1 MGTGTR
7 PVSAHI
13 GHAVD
18 GRKMPY
24 RTASAIASTPPYAS
38 LPDGCPYRAV
48 SVETLN
54 TRAVIENPMRSFS
67 FKVVPQD
74 GGDGKVPITV
84 AGQTMVDVQNV
95 LTEITSTL
103 LRTEFR
109 LQGELPSGILDRY
122 MLTIG
127 GSGSGDIGSNPGRDG
142 RPMLEACLDTFCYT
156 LDFMGKGVIGNWMV
170 ENFIETLGRRR
181 IGEALVR
188 LADNLKGYT
197 LMYGE
202 PGQEREFKALNREKL
217 MAQIDADS
225 ARTQNSACIGKMLR
239 DPAKKGKY
247 LLTNGAFTIPAEFA
261 TNISVQGKEASVD
274 SGLIIC
280 VGKSNNDHDGM
291 VTSMKEVTGIHL
303 LPEVRFNRV
312 ISATRDIEMAVPLPA
327 AVSVSKDGRNWNIRN
342 DDLGI
347 DITKNSWDEC
357 VLAFHDYFVFLWE
370 NYAESDEEFEG
381 EEQEIKEL
389 LISYTP
395 FM

>member
-1 MGTGTR
+1 
-7 PVSAHI
+7 
-13 GHAVD
+13 
-18 GRKMPY
+18 
-24 RTASAIASTPPYAS
+24 
-38 LPDGCPYRAV
+38 
-48 SVETLN
+48 
-54 TRAVIENPMRSFS
+54 MRSFS

-74 GGDGKVPITV
+74 GGDGKVPISV

-109 LQGELPSGILDRY
+109 LQGELPSYILDRY

-127 GSGSGDIGSNPGRDG
+127 GSGNGNIGSNPGREG

-181 IGEALVR
+181 VGEALVR
-188 LADNLKGYT
+188 LADNLQGYT

-202 PGQEREFKALNREKL
+202 PGQERVFKGLNREKL
-217 MAQIDADS
+217 TAQIEADS
-225 ARTQNSACIGKMLR
+225 ARVQNTACIGKMLR
-239 DPAKKGKY
+239 DPARKGKY
-247 LLTNGAFTIPAEFA
+247 LLTNGSSTFPAEFA
-261 TNISVQGKEASVD
+261 TNISMQGKEASVD

-280 VGKSNNDHDGM
+280 VGKANTDSDGR
-291 VTSMKEVTGIHL
+291 VSSMKEVTGIHL

-327 AVSVSKDGRNWNIRN
+327 AVSVGKDGRSWNIRN
-342 DDLGI
+342 ADLGI
-347 DITKNSWDEC
+347 DITKDSWDEC

>member
-156 LDFMGKGVIGNWMV
+156 LDFMGKGVIGN
-170 ENFIETLGRRR
+170 
-181 IGEALVR
+181 
-188 LADNLKGYT
+188 
-197 LMYGE
+197 
-202 PGQEREFKALNREKL
+202 
-217 MAQIDADS
+217 
-225 ARTQNSACIGKMLR
+225 
-239 DPAKKGKY
+239 
-247 LLTNGAFTIPAEFA
+247 
-261 TNISVQGKEASVD
+261 
-274 SGLIIC
+274 
-280 VGKSNNDHDGM
+280 
-291 VTSMKEVTGIHL
+291 
-303 LPEVRFNRV
+303 
-312 ISATRDIEMAVPLPA
+312 
-327 AVSVSKDGRNWNIRN
+327 
-342 DDLGI
+342 
-347 DITKNSWDEC
+347 
-357 VLAFHDYFVFLWE
+357 
-370 NYAESDEEFEG
+370 
-381 EEQEIKEL
+381 
-389 LISYTP
+389 
-395 FM
+395 